1 VGSAGREAIAAFI
14 PLAWLDTWAL
24 AASLRGKLPLF
35 EERALGLSVF
45 TAVNEQ
51 KLDKEA
57 ASDKWRA
64 LYNMIA
70 RIRKLSSPP
79 PHLVSIR
86 LERLAGGA
94 ASMWAKHSDMVA
106 VLPIISNPAAW
117 HFSGPSAQVL
127 LPGALT
133 GLDARLP
140 RCALNL
146 WADAPSIFMVVEYRA
161 KPIEDE

>member
-1 VGSAGREAIAAFI
+1 VTFV

-24 AASLRGKLPLF
+24 AASLRGKLPLL
-35 EERALGLSVF
+35 EETAPGWLVF
-45 TAVNEQ
+45 TAVTEQ

-79 PHLVSIR
+79 PHLTTIR
-86 LERLAGGA
+86 IERLMSGA
-94 ASMWAKHSDMVA
+94 ESPWQRHADMVA
-106 VLPIISNPAAW
+106 VLPLVTNPAAW
-117 HFSGPSAQVL
+117 HFSGTAAQVL

-161 KPIEDE
+161 RPVEDE

>member
-1 VGSAGREAIAAFI
+1 MDPARRQAITFL

-35 EERALGLSVF
+35 QDITPGHSSFV
-45 TAVNEQ
+45 AVTEQ

-57 ASDKWRA
+57 SSDKWRA
-64 LYNMIA
+64 LYNTIA

-79 PHLVSIR
+79 PHLITIR
-86 LERLAGGA
+86 IERLMPA
-94 ASMWAKHSDMVA
+94 AHSPWQTHVALVA
-106 VLPIISNPAAW
+106 VLPLITNPAAW
-117 HFSGPSAQVL
+117 HFSGSAAQVL

-161 KPIEDE
+161 RPVEDE